1 MEYTLIKTTVM
12 IALTK
17 EQSENLRNLGLDPK
31 SADMYYPYLG
41 GGDYGDTPRIG
52 SPMEYSGGEDIPTWS
67 QDKLLKLL
75 PKKIGLNPVKLQRG
89 LLTDKWFCEYEGV
102 KFFASED
109 SIDAV
114 YQMMC
119 WVLENEKAFTLNYE

>member
-1 MEYTLIKTTVM
+1 M

-89 LLTDKWFCEYEGV
+89 LLTDKWFCEYEDE
-102 KFFASED
+102 ADED
-109 SIDAV
+109 SSSKNFSVSADNPVDACV
-114 YQMMC
+114 AMI
-119 WVLENEKAFTLNYE
+119 EKLHELNLL